1 MNEYPA
7 EKFVAIYRKVRLNNT
22 GYKYICESIEL
33 VTKWDDSIKKG
44 INEIYIEEQINNLN
58 SADIEISID
67 NVNSEIFTNP
77 IYHNKPLNIEVKQI
91 DDYIKNSP
99 NYLLL
104 DIPTFPQTIIDI
116 VIKEVETLGN
126 ASQEVRNYR
135 IAIREKILYA
145 LSKVYGSP
153 NPEPLY

>member
-22 GYKYICESIEL
+22 GYKYICESIDL

-44 INEIYIEEQINNLN
+44 TNEIYIVESINEYNYAN
-58 SADIEISID
+58 IEISID
-67 NVNSEIFTNP
+67 NVNSEIFTDP
-77 IYHNKPLNIEVKQI
+77 LHHNKPLSIEVKQI

-104 DIPTFPQTIIDI
+104 DIPSFPQTIIDI
-116 VIKEVETLGN
+116 VIKEVENLGN
-126 ASQEVRNYR
+126 AEGS
-135 IAIREKILYA
+135 KK
-145 LSKVYGSP
+145 LSYSNQRKNS
-153 NPEPLY
+153 LRFIKSIWFH